1 MLVLLDTN
9 VLVAA
14 FIASHPHH
22 SAAIHWFELAEK
34 KKISIMVAAHS
45 IAECYAV
52 LTRLPL
58 SPRISSA
65 VAYYILRDNAKK
77 MGKLVSLDPHEYM
90 DIAEDLSLLGL
101 SGGIIYDAIILK
113 TAQKHHAKKLVTFN
127 TKHFMQLCS
136 DVHFIQPANE
146 FNVTSEK
153 LI

>member
-14 FIASHPHH
+14 FVASHPHH
-22 SAAIHWFELAEK
+22 SAAMRWFQLAEK

-58 SPRISSA
+58 TPKISPA
-65 VAYYILRDNAKK
+65 DAYRILRDNSKK

-101 SGGIIYDAIILK
+101 SGGIVYDAIILK
-113 TAQKHHAKKLVTFN
+113 TAQKHHAKKLITFN
-127 TKHFMQLCS
+127 KKHFLQLS
-136 DVHFIQPANE
+136 PDTDFIQSAAE
-146 FNVTSEK
+146 LMASFSE
-153 LI
+153 

>member
-14 FIASHPHH
+14 FVATHPHH
-22 SAAIHWFELAEK
+22 SAAIHWFQLAEK

-58 SPRISSA
+58 SPKISPA
-65 VAYYILRDNAKK
+65 VAYRILRDNAKK
-77 MGKLVSLDPHEYM
+77 MGKLVTLDPQEFM

-113 TAQKHHAKKLVTFN
+113 TAQQHHAEKLVTFN
-127 TKHFMQLCS
+127 RKHFLQLCT
-136 DVHFIQPANE
+136 DGDYIQSAE
-146 FNVTSEK
+146 ES
-153 LI
+153 